1 MDIKV
6 NTLSISIITLL
17 FSTSLFAEN
26 IKIENLPQNKIY
38 DNWLISRCIGEFT
51 DSESTRQDAFRSAST
66 YLEFSQLP
74 IEAFDSSEVLIH
86 QYLQKRVAVQCPEA
100 ITHWPVFHYQHQNKP
115 KIFSRNTQSSVNKTN
130 ALRWRPA
137 WKVTA

>member
-6 NTLSISIITLL
+6 NTLTLLTTTLL

-51 DSESTRQDAFRSAST
+51 DSESTRQDAFRSASA

-86 QYLQKRVAVQCPEA
+86 QYLKKKNSGSVPGSYNTLTCLSLPTSEQAQGIFKKYVA
-100 ITHWPVFHYQHQNKP
+100 ISK
-115 KIFSRNTQSSVNKTN
+115 
-130 ALRWRPA
+130 
-137 WKVTA
+137 

>member
-51 DSESTRQDAFRSAST
+51 DSESTRQDAFRTASA

-86 QYLQKRVAVQCPEA
+86 QYLQKKSSGSVPGSYNTLACLSLPTSEQAKNIFKKYAVISE
-100 ITHWPVFHYQHQNKP
+100 
-115 KIFSRNTQSSVNKTN
+115 
-130 ALRWRPA
+130 
-137 WKVTA
+137 